1 MKIYEDNAPE
11 YTYCSVWL
19 CNLCLS
25 WTDFNGMINDLNP
38 MAVLR

>member
-19 CNLCLS
+19 CNLVLSLTNLQRHDTILTRMGCL
-25 WTDFNGMINDLNP
+25 
-38 MAVLR
+38 R